1 MHPAGGTCKET
12 EQAALQSYCQMAR
25 TLIVLLLVAVAALA
39 ADFRLYLKDGNYHL
53 VREYQVEGDRVR
65 FYSVERSEWEEIPVS
80 LADLK
85 RTEAERQERQ
95 EDTQKRAAEIAAEEK
110 FAREQR
116 EERERIPVEPGV
128 YFVEGKQMKTL
139 KLAESRAVSKKSRTV
154 LQRVV
159 PIPVVAGKTTV
170 ELEGEHSANIMT
182 SARPEFY
189 MRLDHDEDFGIVKMM
204 PKKGVRVVQEW
215 AVEPVVKQVIEKEQ
229 DIPIF
234 RKQVDDGVY
243 QIWPREPLEPGEY
256 AVIEYTPGARNVET
270 WDFACQPAK

>member
-1 MHPAGGTCKET
+1 
-12 EQAALQSYCQMAR
+12 MAR
-25 TLIVLLLVAVAALA
+25 TLIVLLLAAVAALG

-95 EDTQKRAAEIAAEEK
+95 EDIQKRAAAIAAEDK
-110 FAREQR
+110 FAREQQ
-116 EERERIPVEPGV
+116 EERARIPVEPGV
-128 YFVEGKQMKTL
+128 YFVDGKQMKTL

-170 ELEGEHSANIMT
+170 ELEGEHSANVMT

-229 DIPIF
+229 DIAIF

-243 QIWPREPLEPGEY
+243 QIWPREPLQPGEY
-256 AVIEYTPGARNVET
+256 AVIEYTPGERNVET

>member
-1 MHPAGGTCKET
+1 
-12 EQAALQSYCQMAR
+12 MAR

-95 EDTQKRAAEIAAEEK
+95 SDTQKRAAEIAAEEK

-159 PIPVVAGKTTV
+159 PIPMIAGKTTV
-170 ELEGEHSANIMT
+170 ELAGEHSANVMT

-189 MRLDHDEDFGIVKMM
+189 MRLDHEEDFGIVRMM

-215 AVEPVVKQVIEKEQ
+215 SVEPVVKEVIEKEQ

-243 QIWPREPLEPGEY
+243 QIWPREPLAPGEY

-270 WDFACQPAK
+270 WDFSCQPAK